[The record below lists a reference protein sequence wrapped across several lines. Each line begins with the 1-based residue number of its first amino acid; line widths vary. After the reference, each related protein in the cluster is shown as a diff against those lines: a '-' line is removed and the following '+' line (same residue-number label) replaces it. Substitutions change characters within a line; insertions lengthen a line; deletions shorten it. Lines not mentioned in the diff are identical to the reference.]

1 MLELNFIEEYLKET
15 VHAIKSLV
23 KNKKVITVKS
33 VRGVNNIKS
42 SNRSKI
48 HFIWRALDR
57 LVEKDYL
64 KHINDDSP
72 KIYKLT
78 SLGEKFIDKFTI
90 ESLKL
95 LLIKRKVS

>member
-33 VRGVNNIKS
+33 VRKVNNIKS

-48 HFIWRALDR
+48 EFFRIKYAIFDES
-57 LVEKDYL
+57 V
-64 KHINDDSP
+64 I
-72 KIYKLT
+72 
-78 SLGEKFIDKFTI
+78 SLHT
-90 ESLKL
+90 
-95 LLIKRKVS
+95 